1 MTTEHTGSEN
11 DMYPPMTTT
20 DMKAKAREAI
30 KRRLGVDPNPELIG
44 LWTEAHNAGMEEEYR
59 REINVR
65 DRAATSVL
73 QQKGYRF
80 CDIPACNCGSWHSPQ
95 LEETNEYKRGMEEA
109 AKVVREKC
117 TACNGTGGIGG
128 GIHYVT
134 RDMASDACEPSM
146 EGQEII
152 EDPIECEYCGRPI
165 AAIREKINE

>member
-109 AKVVREKC
+109 AKVADGASEELGGAMTVETPES
-117 TACNGTGGIGG
+117 TAQYI
-128 GIHYVT
+128 
-134 RDMASDACEPSM
+134 A
-146 EGQEII
+146 
-152 EDPIECEYCGRPI
+152 